1 MAKRNKSSAVSE
13 ATNLGFYVLVFDG
26 DDVARLLRAAVK
38 REGGQ
43 SAFAKH
49 HGVNRAYLNM
59 ILNGKRPVSDSIAG
73 ALGLHKVYIAQSQ
86 LRTGRKRQTRP
97 LPP

>member
-1 MAKRNKSSAVSE
+1 MV
-13 ATNLGFYVLVFDG
+13 ATDLGFHTLVFDEH
-26 DDVARLLRAAVK
+26 DVARLLKAAVK

-59 ILNGKRPVSDSIAG
+59 ILNGKRPVSDSIAV
-73 ALGLHKVYIAQSQ
+73 ALGLHKVYIAQSRR
-86 LRTGRKRQTRP
+86 RTGRKRQARP